1 MGSFLVFAEDPGC
14 PGMGDGSTYRLSA
27 LVHVNVFDYH
37 ALLFGGFLGIGDDH
51 YPMPWQSLKYNT
63 SLGGYRTNL
72 TADRLKG
79 EP

>member
-1 MGSFLVFAEDPGC
+1 VSRHEVTAPTIAC
-14 PGMGDGSTYRLSA
+14 PPWYTW
-27 LVHVNVFDYH
+27 NVFDYH

-79 EP
+79 EA